1 MPIEKRTFEK
11 GMNTDL
17 AESLLSSGMYR
28 YALNIRNGNSERGAV
43 GVITNA
49 EGNRLPGSQT
59 LPSGDNKVIG
69 AYDDDVNNRVIFIVF
84 NDAGNNR
91 IFAYDYSLNEY
102 QTIIQDSG
110 NVLDLNANYLVTSI
124 NVVDVNDTSYLLFTD
139 NWGEPKNINID
150 QALRTYD
157 TIQSGS
163 VYKYRKFFG
172 DFDTVSPTNVG
183 AGDAIILTESP
194 PYKVVP
200 AGYVFLLFAKLN
212 PLFAS
217 LPFSKS
223 T

>member
-102 QTIIQDSG
+102 QTIIRDSG

-124 NVVDVNDTSYLLFTD
+124 NVVDANDTSYLLFTD
-139 NWGEPKNINID
+139 NWGEPKNIDIN

-157 TIQSGS
+157 TIESGG
-163 VYKYRKFFG
+163 VYKYKK
-172 DFDTVSPTNVG
+172 
-183 AGDAIILTESP
+183 ILW
-194 PYKVVP
+194 
-200 AGYVFLLFAKLN
+200 GF
-212 PLFAS
+212 
-217 LPFSKS
+217 
-223 T
+223 